1 MICTVALLCALPAL
15 AGEPKVE
22 WSAPDLYVSGMP
34 FEVSVTV
41 TAPEDG
47 APVAGWM
54 LTPSAF
60 TVNGKPLAERTGTEV
75 IGLAAGS
82 KFELVYDLAPAISA
96 SGLVKTEGFDLAYA
110 KEYLEAPASKVRVL
124 AAAPADLNF
133 MELPVEQLDDYWVV
147 MLTNQGAMTAQ
158 FWPDVAPN
166 HVRNFL
172 DLSYTKFYDGL
183 KFHRVMAGFMIQ
195 GGDPLGTGTGGG
207 PRKINAEF
215 SQKRHVRGVL
225 SAARLGHDIN
235 SATSQ
240 FFVVHGT
247 APGLDGKYSAFG
259 QLVDG
264 LDVLDKIATTEVK
277 RSPGGEASMPVE
289 EQILIRAIVVKAPA
303 EQPAAAKPV
312 DQNESGEKQ
321 SDGK

>member
-1 MICTVALLCALPAL
+1 MICTAVLLSVIPAL
-15 AGEPKVE
+15 VGEPQVE
-22 WSAPDLYVSGMP
+22 WNAPDLYIEGVP

-41 TAPEDG
+41 TAPQDG

-75 IGLAAGS
+75 FSLAGGS
-82 KFELVYDLAPAISA
+82 KLELTYDLAPAITA
-96 SGLVKTEGFDLAYA
+96 SGLVKTENFQLAYA
-110 KEYLEAPASKVRVL
+110 KEYMDAAATEIEVLAPA
-124 AAAPADLNF
+124 AAGLNF
-133 MELPVEQLDDYWVV
+133 MEIPVEQLDDYWVV
-147 MLTNQGAMTAQ
+147 MVTNQGAMVAK
-158 FWPDVAPN
+158 FWPDIAPN

-195 GGDPLGTGTGGG
+195 GGCPLGTGTGSG
-207 PRKINAEF
+207 PRHLNAEF
-215 SQKRHVRGVL
+215 SQKRHVKGVL
-225 SAARLGHDIN
+225 SAARLGNDIN

-259 QLVDG
+259 ELVKG
-264 LDVLDKIATTEVK
+264 LDVLDKIATTKVQ
-277 RSPGGEASMPVE
+277 RNPGGEPSQPVE
-289 EQILIRAIVVKAPA
+289 PQILLRAVVVKAPA
-303 EQPAAAKPV
+303 EKPAAG
-312 DQNESGEKQ
+312 N
-321 SDGK
+321 